1 MYKRGE
7 PIEYKWQK
15 IGGGFLASLLLS
27 LAVVGVDSCRRER
40 RLTAEEWQ
48 QIAQTERAKFHA
60 CIPDTQPEGNVRLAL
75 AAIRNEP
82 DQTSV
87 KLIAY
92 AVNEPAE
99 FDVPQ
104 YSMSRGRWLIN
115 EKGRAYLRDEQ
126 CNEYKLKDRTPTV
139 GKVPDSGRIQL
150 KPGEAY
156 ELTLSFPR
164 LLEEVK
170 AGALVY
176 GNWVMPFY
184 LK

>member
-1 MYKRGE
+1 MRIKRQLSNSRN
-7 PIEYKWQK
+7 WRQRQM
-15 IGGGFLASLLLS
+15 IGIFFFSVLLMFGI
-27 LAVVGVDSCRRER
+27 ASCRREK
-40 RLTAEEWQ
+40 RLTEAEWRQ
-48 QIAQTERAKFHA
+48 SDRAKFHA
-60 CIPDTQPEGNVRLAL
+60 CIPDTQPEGYVRLAL
-75 AAIRNEP
+75 ASIKNEP
-82 DQTSV
+82 EQTSV

-92 AVNEPAE
+92 AVHEPVE

-126 CNEYKLKDRTPTV
+126 CNEYKLKDRTPAI

-164 LLEEVK
+164 LLEEMK
-170 AGALVY
+170 AGVLVY
-176 GNWVMPFY
+176 DNWVMPFY

>member
-1 MYKRGE
+1 MQSQRLQAGNSRQRGSTFFLFFC
-7 PIEYKWQK
+7 ITVLFV
-15 IGGGFLASLLLS
+15 IGGA
-27 LAVVGVDSCRRER
+27 SCRREKK
-40 RLTAEEWQ
+40 LTEAEWRQ
-48 QIAQTERAKFHA
+48 SERAKFQT
-60 CIPDTQPEGNVRLAL
+60 CIPATQPKGNVRLAL
-75 AAIRNEP
+75 VSVRNEP
-82 DQTSV
+82 EQTSV

-92 AVNEPAE
+92 AVHESVE

-126 CNEYKLKDRTPTV
+126 CNEYKLKDRMPTT

-170 AGALVY
+170 AGVLVY
-176 GNWVMPFY
+176 GDWVMPFY
-184 LK
+184 LP